1 MIAVN
6 GGVKGGAVDRVQSV
20 VIVGGGPSGWL
31 AAAAL
36 GRLLAPSFCQVR
48 LIDLPAEA
56 GPLSEAALPSFHR
69 LNKLL
74 GIDEEDLLQKT
85 HGTFR
90 LGAQFADWGRIGQRY
105 FHGFGSLGAK
115 LEAVPFQHYWLK
127 LRRMGEGAGI
137 DAGIEEYSTAAA
149 AARLSRFARP
159 IADRRSVLSLY
170 SYGYHFRAESLAAY
184 LRQYAQAHGVIR
196 IEGDIVA
203 AQLRSEDGCIDAVLM
218 KDGSRVA
225 ADLYIDCT
233 GAGVLSQQA
242 LKFGYVDWSR
252 WLPCDRLVSVASTG
266 GADLAPYSESVA
278 ERLGWRRRVPLQ
290 GCAENGFVYSRTH
303 LSDDEAAAMLLSGVE
318 GRVLGAPGFLQV
330 SPGRPA
336 QFWNKNCVALTGGM
350 LDPLESTGLH
360 LVQTG
365 ITRLISLFPVGRS
378 SPEDQR
384 EYNRLTGMEHE
395 RIRDYLIL
403 HYKCTQRGDSP
414 FWERCREMDIP
425 DTLRTKIE
433 LFRHSGRISMLD
445 EEHFGEAS
453 WLALFLGLNIEPTAY
468 DPLAD
473 VLDVSDARAALS
485 HMRSMIREAVITLPT
500 HARFIEEHCAAKTA
514 GVFA

>member
-6 GGVKGGAVDRVQSV
+6 GVVSGGAVDRVQSI
-20 VIVGGGPSGWL
+20 VIVGGGPAGWL

-48 LIDLPAEA
+48 LIDSPPAEA
-56 GPLSEAALPSFHR
+56 GTSSEAALPSFHR

-90 LGAQFADWGRIGQRY
+90 LGARFADWGRVGQRY
-105 FHGFGSLGAK
+105 FHAFGSMGAK

-127 LRRMGEGAGI
+127 LHLMGEG
-137 DAGIEEYSTAAA
+137 AGIEEYSTAAVA
-149 AARLSRFARP
+149 ASLGRFARP
-159 IADRRSVLSLY
+159 VEDRRSVLSLY
-170 SYGYHFRAESLAAY
+170 SYGYHFHAASLAAY

-196 IEGDIVA
+196 IEGNVFA
-203 AQLRSEDGCIDAVLM
+203 AQLRSEDGCIDALLM
-218 KDGSRVA
+218 EDGSRVG

-233 GAGVLSQQA
+233 GARGVLSQQA
-242 LKFGYVDWSR
+242 LKFGYVDWSQ
-252 WLPCDRLVSVASTG
+252 WLPCDRMVSIPSASG
-266 GADLAPYSESVA
+266 PDPAPFSESIA

-290 GCAENGFVYSRTH
+290 GCTDNGFVYSRTH
-303 LSDDEAAAMLLSGVE
+303 LGDDEAAATLLAGVA
-318 GRVLGAPGFLQV
+318 GKALGEPGFLAL

-360 LVQTG
+360 LAQTG
-365 ITRLISLFPVGRS
+365 ITRLISLFPVSRV
-378 SPEDQR
+378 SPDDQR
-384 EYNRLTGMEHE
+384 EYNRLTAMEHE

-414 FWERCREMDIP
+414 FWERSRRMDIP
-425 DTLRTKIE
+425 DTLRAKIE

-445 EEHFGEAS
+445 EEHFGEDS
-453 WLALFLGLNIEPTAY
+453 WLALFLGQNIEPSAY

-473 VLDVSDARAALS
+473 VLDLADVRSALS
-485 HMRSMIREAVITLPT
+485 HMRSMIRDEVLRLPR
-500 HARFIEEHCAAKTA
+500 HAQFIEEHCPAKTA
-514 GVFA
+514 GTLA